1 MTRDVSE
8 KLTEAM
14 AGLAL
19 REDLSPRDLLRA
31 TWIVLARK
39 GILTTDDIESI
50 VECAKTRSASPRAD
64 VSERGFVGGHTVSGH
79 SPRRSPH
86 GGELVDE
93 ASEESFPASDPPAYI
108 KGAARPGTP
117 DRNGGGACD

>member
-1 MTRDVSE
+1 MTPDLSE

-19 REDLSPRDLLRA
+19 RDDLPLRDLLRA

-39 GILTTDDIESI
+39 DILTANDIESI
-50 VECAKTRSASPRAD
+50 VECAKAGSASPRTD
-64 VSERGFVGGHTVSGH
+64 VTERGVADGHTVTGH

-86 GGELVDE
+86 GTELVDE
-93 ASEESFPASDPPAYI
+93 ASEQSFPASDPPSYI
-108 KGAARPGTP
+108 EGVARPGTP
-117 DRNGGGACD
+117 DRNGTACD